1 MIQHTVDV
9 SGQRYAVQ
17 VYQYADNLWIADGEL
32 FGQQLRT
39 IGSTPKK
46 AVRAWRNAVVE
57 KRRISGNPSI

>member
-32 FGQQLRT
+32 LGQQLRT

-46 AVRAWRNAVVE
+46 RC
-57 KRRISGNPSI
+57 GPGGTQL